1 LLTVWSS
8 SIVHT
13 VACPV
18 VPPRRAAVVPAGLGG
33 RLGPAPHAGV
43 EAAGAGLLLER
54 ARRGRAEV
62 RRGVVFIHAAL
73 LKVSLLFS
81 SAVKSCWSRSE
92 FVTTQLSHV
101 YTQVRHFRQSRN
113 ALTPE
118 SSQTTEKSRTAA
130 KMLVLFETAAG
141 YAIFKV
147 LDESKLQQVDS
158 LYKEF
163 ETPEKANKV
172 VKLKHFE
179 KFQDTTEALAAATA
193 LVEGKIGKSLKK
205 VLKKVVAKEAHE
217 QLAISDVKL
226 GGVIK
231 EKLDV
236 SCVHSPAVAELMRC
250 IRGQMENLITG
261 LPPREISAMSLGLA
275 HSLSRYKLKFS
286 PDKVDT
292 MIVQAISLLDDLDK
306 ELNNYI
312 MRCREWY
319 GWHFPEL
326 GKVITDNL
334 AYCKTVRKIGD
345 RTNVAGSDLSDLL
358 PEEIEAEVKL
368 AAEISM
374 GTEVS
379 EQDINNIRHLCD
391 QVVEISEYRTQLYDY
406 LKNRM
411 MAIAPNLTVM
421 VGELVGARLISHA
434 GSLLNLAKHPAST
447 VQILGAEKAL
457 FRALK
462 TRKDT
467 PKYGLIYHASLVG
480 QTTAKN
486 KGKISRMLAA
496 KAALAIRYDALGEDT
511 NAEMGVENRAKL
523 EARLRQLEEKGIRRI
538 SGSGKAMAK
547 ADKYQHK
554 SEVRIYDPSGD
565 STIPSTSKKRKFE
578 ELKGEESAEEPETPV
593 VKSKK
598 PKKEPVAEEE
608 EAAEETPKKKKKKK
622 DKKAEAEPEEPK
634 DEEEEVTVTES
645 TEKKKKKKKKKEE
658 QIHRGRHFFCGPHSP
673 HPLREQRT
681 LMSACSL
688 WISPLRLIQFIPQTL
703 VQKLT
708 TLGLSSTLCNWVLDF
723 LTDRPQS
730 VRIHDVSSS
739 SISLSTGSPQGCVL
753 SPLLFTL
760 LTHDCSAIHP
770 SCLIVKFADD
780 TAVVG
785 RIANND
791 ESDYRQEVE
800 APGGLVQTK
809 QPLHQ
814 REEDQGDDR
823 GLQKGQTPP
832 LSPVHRRDCGG
843 SGLQLQ
849 EAEARR
855 AGELSPD
862 LLLQMCGGERPVLL
876 HHRVARQLLGGREE
890 GSAEGG
896 EGCTEDSG
904 TQSTPPPCRKRAS
917 CIMKDP
923 THTAHA

>member
-1 LLTVWSS
+1 
-8 SIVHT
+8 
-13 VACPV
+13 
-18 VPPRRAAVVPAGLGG
+18 
-33 RLGPAPHAGV
+33 
-43 EAAGAGLLLER
+43 
-54 ARRGRAEV
+54 
-62 RRGVVFIHAAL
+62 
-73 LKVSLLFS
+73 
-81 SAVKSCWSRSE
+81 
-92 FVTTQLSHV
+92 
-101 YTQVRHFRQSRN
+101 
-113 ALTPE
+113 
-118 SSQTTEKSRTAA
+118 
-130 KMLVLFETAAG
+130 MLVLFETAAG

-163 ETPEKANKV
+163 ETPEKANKI

-205 VLKKVVAKEAHE
+205 ALKKVVAKEAHE
-217 QLAISDVKL
+217 QLAISDAKL

-231 EKLDV
+231 EKLDL
-236 SCVHSPAVAELMRC
+236 SCVHNTAVAELMRC
-250 IRGQMENLITG
+250 IRSQMESLITG

-326 GKVITDNL
+326 GKVVTDNL

-345 RTNVAGSDLSDLL
+345 RTNVSSSDLSDLL

-379 EQDINNIRHLCD
+379 EQDIGNIRHLCD
-391 QVVEISEYRTQLYDY
+391 QVIEITDYRAQLYDY

-496 KAALAIRYDALGEDT
+496 KASLAIRYDALGEDT
-511 NAEMGVENRAKL
+511 NAEMGAENRAKL

-538 SGSGKAMAK
+538 SGTGKAMAK
-547 ADKYQHK
+547 SDKYQHK
-554 SEVRIYDPSGD
+554 SEVRMYDPSGD

-578 ELKGEESAEEPETPV
+578 EVEEEEEEEEPVTPV
-593 VKSKK
+593 VKMKK
-598 PKKEPVAEEE
+598 PKKEPVTEEE
-608 EAAEETPKKKKKKK
+608 EAETSAAAEETPKKKKKKK
-622 DKKAEAEPEEPK
+622 KDKKADDEAEEPK
-634 DEEEEVTVTES
+634 EEEEELAVTES
-645 TEKKKKKKKKKEE
+645 SEKKKKKKKKKVKEE
-658 QIHRGRHFFCGPHSP
+658 
-673 HPLREQRT
+673 
-681 LMSACSL
+681 
-688 WISPLRLIQFIPQTL
+688 
-703 VQKLT
+703 
-708 TLGLSSTLCNWVLDF
+708 
-723 LTDRPQS
+723 
-730 VRIHDVSSS
+730 
-739 SISLSTGSPQGCVL
+739 
-753 SPLLFTL
+753 
-760 LTHDCSAIHP
+760 
-770 SCLIVKFADD
+770 
-780 TAVVG
+780 
-785 RIANND
+785 
-791 ESDYRQEVE
+791 
-800 APGGLVQTK
+800 
-809 QPLHQ
+809 
-814 REEDQGDDR
+814 EEDDD
-823 GLQKGQTPP
+823 
-832 LSPVHRRDCGG
+832 
-843 SGLQLQ
+843 
-849 EAEARR
+849 
-855 AGELSPD
+855 
-862 LLLQMCGGERPVLL
+862 
-876 HHRVARQLLGGREE
+876 
-890 GSAEGG
+890 
-896 EGCTEDSG
+896 
-904 TQSTPPPCRKRAS
+904 
-917 CIMKDP
+917 
-923 THTAHA
+923 